1 MTIII
6 TGGANI
12 FGGVTLTVP
21 AGSIGSTT
29 STTTPTLASGVTAGV
44 SPNGSPFSTSV
55 NSYYWTAG
63 GSVPPYYYISV
74 PGGSGFA
81 FGTGDYT
88 VEWFQYE
95 TDSNTFS
102 RYFWYGATPSFG
114 LSIEGASYT
123 PYVWG
128 GGASSLGTTSNN
140 RNSWIHYALVRISG
154 SVKLYRN
161 GTQSGSTITKTTN
174 ITDTTSTMYF
184 GSKAGSGLASE
195 QFGGSMTSIR
205 VCKGVGV
212 YTGNFTT
219 PTSPLGQTQSANPYG
234 GTNTSAVTA
243 GQCSLLLNP

>member
-6 TGGANI
+6 TGGAQLS
-12 FGGVTLTVP
+12 GGMQLTS
-21 AGSIGSTT
+21 AASAIGNTT
-29 STTTPTLASGVTAGV
+29 STTTPSLASGVTAGV

-74 PGGSGFA
+74 PGSTGFA

-95 TDSNTFS
+95 TDTNSFP
-102 RYFWYGATPSFG
+102 RYFWYGTTPSFG
-114 LSIEGASYT
+114 LSIEGATYI

-128 GGASSLGTTSNN
+128 GGATSMGTTSSN

-161 GTQSGSTITKTTN
+161 GTQSGNTITKTTD
-174 ITDTTSTMYF
+174 ITDTSSTFYF
-184 GSKAGSGLASE
+184 GSKAGTGLFSE

-212 YTGNFTT
+212 YTGSFTV

-234 GTNTSAVTA
+234 GSNTSAITA